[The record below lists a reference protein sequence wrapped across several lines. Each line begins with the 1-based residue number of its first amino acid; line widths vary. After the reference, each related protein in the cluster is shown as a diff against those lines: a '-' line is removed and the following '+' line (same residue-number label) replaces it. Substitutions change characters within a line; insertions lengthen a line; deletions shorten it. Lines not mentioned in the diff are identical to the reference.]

1 MDRKVVI
8 KWVKIFSISF
18 LILSLVGLVDLIL
31 FSTIINVTLDGQQ
44 FTILTIIFQSGFM
57 SIHAAL
63 LWIVL
68 LCIFCAFIALSCS
81 IFKLVRKKA
90 VSDIILADT
99 ILAKFLL
106 LIGLFLIIGGF
117 ITVNLV
123 VLLGNSIINTGITNI
138 TFQTALFS
146 PLITS
151 VIGATMWLYFTF
163 IISCFLISG
172 LIFGGIGLKWM
183 LLIQEEESANTQS

>member
-8 KWVKIFSISF
+8 KWLKIFSISF
-18 LILSLVGLVDLIL
+18 LILSLFGLEDLIL
-31 FSTIINVTLDGQQ
+31 FSTRINLSLDYQQ

-68 LCIFCAFIALSCS
+68 FSIFCGFIVLSCS
-81 IFKLVRKKA
+81 IFTVANKNTLDDK
-90 VSDIILADT
+90 

-117 ITVNLV
+117 ITMNLII
-123 VLLGNSIINTGITNI
+123 LLGNSTINTGITNI
-138 TFQTALFS
+138 SFQTALFTPS
-146 PLITS
+146 ITS
-151 VIGATMWLYFTF
+151 VIGASMWLYFTTF
-163 IISCFLISG
+163 VSCFLISG
-172 LIFGGIGLKWM
+172 CIFGGIGLKWTI
-183 LLIQEEESANTQS
+183 LIQEEESANNQS

>member
-1 MDRKVVI
+1 MERKVVI
-8 KWVKIFSISF
+8 KWLKIFSISF

-31 FSTIINVTLDGQQ
+31 LSTIINVTLDGQQ
-44 FTILTIIFQSGFM
+44 YTILTIIFQSGFM
-57 SIHAAL
+57 TFHAML

-68 LCIFCAFIALSCS
+68 LCILCGFIVLSCA
-81 IFKLVRKKA
+81 IFKVANKNTIE
-90 VSDIILADT
+90 DN

-117 ITVNLV
+117 ITMNFI
-123 VLLGNSIINTGITNI
+123 VLLGKNTINTGITTI
-138 TFQTALFS
+138 IFQEAVISLS
-146 PLITS
+146 IIP

-163 IISCFLISG
+163 VVACFLISG

-183 LLIQEEESANTQS
+183 LLIQEEESTNSQS